1 MRLEPFGEE
10 HLDALQRLLDDRD
23 PDLLRFTRI
32 PEPMPLDF
40 AQTWL
45 AMYEDA
51 REAGTREAFAALGD
65 DDELVGLGL
74 VPTID
79 RDAREAEIGY
89 IVAAE
94 HRGRGVA
101 SAILRELTAWAFAQG
116 IERAELFIDVRNPAS
131 ERVAQR
137 AGYVREGT
145 LRSVHHKRGQRIDV
159 TVWSRLPSDP
169 DP

>member
-1 MRLEPFGEE
+1 MRLEPFGEQ
-10 HLDALQRLLDDRD
+10 HLDALRRLLDDRD

-32 PEPMPLDF
+32 PEPTPPDF
-40 AQTWL
+40 AETWL
-45 AMYEDA
+45 AMYEEA
-51 REAGTREAFAALGD
+51 RKDGTREAFAALAD
-65 DDELVGLGL
+65 DGELLGLGL
-74 VPTID
+74 VPTLD
-79 RDAREAEIGY
+79 RTAREAEIGY

-101 SAILRELTAWAFAQG
+101 SAILREVTAWAFAQG

-137 AGYVREGT
+137 AGYIRERT
-145 LRSVHHKRGQRIDV
+145 LRSVHHKGDLRIDV

-169 DP
+169 DS